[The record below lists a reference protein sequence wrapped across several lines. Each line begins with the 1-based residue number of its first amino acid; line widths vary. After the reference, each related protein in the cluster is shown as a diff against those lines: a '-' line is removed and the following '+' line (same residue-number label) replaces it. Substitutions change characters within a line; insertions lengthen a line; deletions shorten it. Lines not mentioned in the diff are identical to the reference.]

1 MSFKS
6 RTSSDAIFLNRKNPM
21 EIIVLVKQVPDTSE
35 VKIDPKKGTLIR
47 EGVESIVNPEDLNAV
62 EAALAITEAH
72 GGSVTAVTMGP
83 PQAREVLWEVLAMGV
98 DRGVLLTDK
107 AFAGADTLATSYAL
121 GRCIKTVGAFDLIL
135 CGRQAIDGDTAQ
147 IGPQVAEYLGV
158 PQVTYVQ
165 KVEVSKDRVKARR
178 ALEDGYEVIDC
189 PLPALLTVLSEIND
203 PRLPTVS
210 GIIDACPDDGRI
222 EVLNAADIRAQATR
236 LGLVGSPT
244 SVVKTSA
251 PESDKTTVFLEGE
264 PGEKALRL
272 VEILRGKN
280 LT

>member
-1 MSFKS
+1 
-6 RTSSDAIFLNRKNPM
+6 
-21 EIIVLVKQVPDTSE
+21 
-35 VKIDPKKGTLIR
+35 
-47 EGVESIVNPEDLNAV
+47 
-62 EAALAITEAH
+62 
-72 GGSVTAVTMGP
+72 
-83 PQAREVLWEVLAMGV
+83 MGV

-121 GRCIKTVGAFDLIL
+121 GRCIETIGAFDLIL

-165 KVEVSKDRVKARR
+165 KMEVSKDRVKARR

-203 PRLPTVS
+203 PRLPTVL
-210 GIIDACPDDGRI
+210 GIIDSCPDDGRI
-222 EVLNAADIRAQATR
+222 EVLNAADIRAQAPR
-236 LGLVGSPT
+236 LGLLGSPT

-264 PGEKALRL
+264 PREKALGL